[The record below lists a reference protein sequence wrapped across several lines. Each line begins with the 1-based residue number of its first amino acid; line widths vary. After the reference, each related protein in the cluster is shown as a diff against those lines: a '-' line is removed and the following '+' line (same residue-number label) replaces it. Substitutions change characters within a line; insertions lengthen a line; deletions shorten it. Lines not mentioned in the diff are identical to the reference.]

1 MSRSMAVALAT
12 TFVGFIAACSS
23 SEESDPSLV
32 SEARASPPA
41 AAKDYGWRASP
52 DFSNEK
58 KDEVREYH

>member
-1 MSRSMAVALAT
+1 MSKLMAVALALGI
-12 TFVGFIAACSS
+12 VGFSACSNDEGDAS
-23 SEESDPSLV
+23 VV
-32 SEARASPPA
+32 SEARANPPA